1 MSTVDPATPSG
12 SSSALLGFVPGL
24 LIRPAQTWDKI
35 RAGVDRGQIRPT
47 GLLVSFV
54 LILAAVTPLAKLVGN
69 PATYWPQ
76 TLAPFGLLGHTGLT
90 QLLLTFV
97 QSVAGYFVVAYTLDM
112 FAKRFGGAHGR
123 AQAFA
128 LSAFAGTA
136 YWLAGI
142 FEAVPGLNW
151 LGLVGFYSLW
161 LLYTGAGPMMGIP
174 REQAPKYLLVV
185 LLVSLLVQL
194 LLTVLVAGVFS
205 AGGVVGNAANLAHDV
220 GKGL

>member
-1 MSTVDPATPSG
+1 MSTVDPAASSG
-12 SSSALLGFVPGL
+12 SSSVLLGYIPGL
-24 LIRPAQTWDKI
+24 LIRPAQTWTEI
-35 RAGVDRGQIRPT
+35 RALVDRGKMRPT
-47 GLLVSFV
+47 VLFVSFV

-76 TLAPFGLLGHTGLT
+76 TLAPFGLLGHNGLT
-90 QLLLTFV
+90 QLLLNFV
-97 QSVAGYFVVAYTLDM
+97 QSIAGYFVMAYTLDM
-112 FAKRFGGAHGR
+112 FAKRFGGTPGR

-128 LSAFAGTA
+128 LSAFAGSA

-142 FEAVPGLNW
+142 FYAVPGLSW
-151 LGLVGFYSLW
+151 LGIVGVYSLW

-174 REQAPKYLLVV
+174 REKTPKYLLVV